1 MAITGDSSPRV
12 GQAQDYA
19 EAGWTSSNWR
29 GSVGSAACHQPHPMR
44 VTVVTDQEGE

>member
-19 EAGWTSSNWR
+19 EAGWTVEQMAGFGRLRSLHNPTLC
-29 GSVGSAACHQPHPMR
+29 V
-44 VTVVTDQEGE
+44 